1 MIEIPGRSTKRR
13 RTIVRGE
20 EADQTY
26 HLHQVGVR
34 GVESQRQAT
43 EVRGAG
49 ARVFVIAAIFVT
61 GGLTRDAGGAGQS
74 VSESDV
80 EGAEGGDLAG
90 LGDGGGGAGGT
101 EPDDAVA
108 DAVDRALEQAVAL
121 RQERGHGH
129 GGEEDGA
136 EADSP
141 PKPHTSYTRPPTTPS
156 SSTARTAAPS
166 TVSPTAPSPATSH
179 HTPCTLPPPTPRP
192 RNH

>member
-136 EADSP
+136 EADHRESRRVLHP
-141 PKPHTSYTRPPTTPS
+141 VVLELLDRGVFGLRRLGFGVVGHDGWEGIDCF
-156 SSTARTAAPS
+156 
-166 TVSPTAPSPATSH
+166 VG
-179 HTPCTLPPPTPRP
+179 
-192 RNH
+192 